1 MDFTFPSESDAQSE
15 IVIDLTLFGYE
26 LNKNLR
32 LQMFTHL

>member
-1 MDFTFPSESDAQSE
+1 MYFIVPKESDAKSE

-32 LQMFTHL
+32 LHIFRYL